1 MMSDMIV
8 IPGPASRELGKLV
21 ASELGVEPHP
31 ADHRIFPDGESY
43 IRLTAPVQDETVIL
57 VQTTAP
63 APDQKLLQLLMMAGT
78 ANDLGA
84 DRIVCVVPYLAYS
97 RQDKRFMEGE
107 ALSLDVVVGLFESLG
122 VGDLIVVDA
131 HSEESL
137 RTIEERHEVKVTN
150 LSAIPTLAGELL
162 QRGFGGAYSL
172 SPDKGA
178 IRLAKAG
185 AGVLGG
191 DSGFFEKTRD
201 RRTGEIEMRVRDLDI
216 GGGRAV
222 VFDDIISSGGTMA
235 RAVEGLKAQGAEKVA
250 AACTHALFMEGAK
263 ERIEKAG
270 ADLIIAS
277 DTVNG
282 GICDVTVT
290 VAPLIAES
298 LRELLSN

>member
-43 IRLTAPVQDETVIL
+43 IRLTASVQDETVIL

-84 DRIVCVVPYLAYS
+84 DGIVCVVPYLAYS

-107 ALSLDVVVGLFESLG
+107 ALSLDVVVGLLESLG
-122 VGDLIVVDA
+122 VGDMIVVDA

-137 RTIEERHEVKVTN
+137 RMIEVRHDVNVVN
-150 LSAIPTLAGELL
+150 LSAIPLLAEELL
-162 QRGFGGAYSL
+162 RRGFEGAYSL

-178 IRLAKAG
+178 INLAKA
-185 AGVLGG
+185 AAEVLGG
-191 DSGFFEKTRD
+191 DHGFFEKTRD
-201 RRTGEIEMRVRDLDI
+201 RRTGEIEMKVRDLEI
-216 GGGRAV
+216 EGSRVV

-235 RAVEGLKAQGAEKVA
+235 KAVEGLKAQGAEMVA

-263 ERIEKAG
+263 ERIERAG
-270 ADLIIAS
+270 ADLIVAS
-277 DTVNG
+277 DTVQKG
-282 GICDVTVT
+282 VCDVTVT

-298 LRELLSN
+298 IRELIN

>member
-84 DRIVCVVPYLAYS
+84 DGIVCVVPYLAYS

-107 ALSLDVVVGLFESLG
+107 ALSLDVVVGLLESLG
-122 VGDLIVVDA
+122 VGDMIVVDA

-137 RTIEERHEVKVTN
+137 RMIEVRHDVNVVN
-150 LSAIPTLAGELL
+150 LSAIPLLAEELL
-162 QRGFGGAYSL
+162 RRGFGGAYSL
-172 SPDKGA
+172 SPDEGA
-178 IRLAKAG
+178 IHLAKAG
-185 AGVLGG
+185 SVVLGG
-191 DSGFFEKTRD
+191 DSGFFEKRRD

-277 DTVNG
+277 DTVHK

-298 LRELLSN
+298 LRELISN

>member
-1 MMSDMIV
+1 MSDMIV
-8 IPGPASRELGKLV
+8 VPGPASRELGKLV

-43 IRLTAPVQDETVIL
+43 IRLTTPVQDETIIL

-107 ALSLDVVVGLFESLG
+107 ALSLDVIVGLLESLG
-122 VGDLIVVDA
+122 VADLIVVDA

-137 RTIEERHEVKVTN
+137 RKIEERHEVKVIN
-150 LSAIPTLAGELL
+150 LSSIPLLPEELL
-162 QRGFGGAYSL
+162 RRGFGGAFSL

-178 IRLAKAG
+178 VHLAEA
-185 AGVLGG
+185 AATVLGG

-201 RRTGEIEMRVRDLDI
+201 RRTGEIEMEVRDLDI
-216 GGGRAV
+216 EGGRAV

-235 RAVEGLKAQGAEKVA
+235 RAVEGLKSQGAERVA
-250 AACTHALFMEGAK
+250 AACVHGLFMEGAI
-263 ERIEKAG
+263 ERIQKAG
-270 ADLIIAS
+270 ADFIVAS
-277 DTVNG
+277 DTVQEG
-282 GICDVTVT
+282 VCDVTVT

-298 LRELLSN
+298 LRGILST